1 MGGYQKD
8 EESEIMDIL
17 LFNNGEFSADQ
28 KLPWGLAESCAV
40 PLEGRSSI
48 MITGGVKDASVFPL
62 MISLKLNHHQVD
74 KFQFTLL
81 LFKEL
86 NVGRK
91 SHGCARARLN
101 SMDVVI
107 IAGGETINDQGEKV
121 VLNSV
126 EYIDL
131 DNLDG
136 WVPLNSLNMARTNK
150 PTVGF
155 VDNTLVVAGGSGC
168 REEHQR
174 VVKDGFVIYS
184 ERSFYQKILNKFQF
198 ESLDTIEKYDD

>member
-1 MGGYQKD
+1 MGGYQK
-8 EESEIMDIL
+8 EEENEIMDIL
-17 LFNNGEFSADQ
+17 LFNNGEFSADH

-40 PLEGRSSI
+40 PLEDRSFI

-62 MISLKLNHHQVD
+62 MISLKVNQHQAD
-74 KFQFTLL
+74 KLEFTLL

-91 SHGCARARLN
+91 SHGCARASLN

-107 IAGGETINDQGEKV
+107 VAGGETFNDLGEKI

-131 DNLDG
+131 DNISGG
-136 WVPLNSLNMARTNK
+136 WVQLNSLNMARTNK
-150 PTVGF
+150 PSVGF
-155 VDNTLVVAGGSGC
+155 VDNRLVV
-168 REEHQR
+168 
-174 VVKDGFVIYS
+174 
-184 ERSFYQKILNKFQF
+184 
-198 ESLDTIEKYDD
+198 